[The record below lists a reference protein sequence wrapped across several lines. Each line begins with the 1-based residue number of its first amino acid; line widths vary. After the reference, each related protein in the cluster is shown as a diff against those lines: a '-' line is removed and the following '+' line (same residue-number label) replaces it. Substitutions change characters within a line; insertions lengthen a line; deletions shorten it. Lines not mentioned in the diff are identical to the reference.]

1 MGLRIA
7 LRMGGTSSERD
18 VSLASGIRVAE
29 ALRTCGHDVRA
40 VDPARGPI
48 SNAEQRALATG
59 TVVQAAPP
67 SQEALQR
74 MAREALPSFVSNL
87 PRQGDVDVVFLGL
100 HGGSGEDGTIQ
111 ALLDLAGVP
120 YTGSG
125 HLASALAMDKD
136 LSKQLFRQANVSTAA
151 WLMAP
156 VTADEVEATLGF
168 PVIVKPSKQG
178 STVGLSIVRG
188 PAELQP
194 AIDEAFKFDDEVM
207 VETFIAGRELTVG
220 ILGDVA
226 LPVGEIIPKHE
237 IYDYECKYTAGMA
250 DERFPAEL
258 TQQEARRV
266 QDEALKAFRALKLRG
281 CARIDFRMA
290 KDGTFYCLEANT
302 LPGMTQTSLIP
313 QAAAAAGISFPA
325 LCDRIV
331 QLALN
336 ERDGRGRVGCH
347 HSRFPPRRSRAFR
360 RDCRGRVCG
369 RDGDRSSFDSRTR
382 ARRRRC
388 TRSTRSLAR
397 FAAARHA
404 RRFTRSRSPDAT
416 RYRMS
421 STSARHSTNCRRRF
435 R

>member
-1 MGLRIA
+1 
-7 LRMGGTSSERD
+7 MGGTSSERD
-18 VSLASGIRVAE
+18 VSLASGIRIAE
-29 ALRTCGHDVRA
+29 ALRTCGHDVR
-40 VDPARGPI
+40 VIDPARGSI
-48 SNAEQRALATG
+48 SDDEQRALASG
-59 TVVQAAPP
+59 PVVQTAPP
-67 SQEALQR
+67 SQEALRR
-74 MAREALPSFVSNL
+74 MAREALPSFASNL

-111 ALLDLAGVP
+111 ALLDLTGVP

-136 LSKQLFRQANVSTAA
+136 LSKQLFRRADVTTAD

-156 VTADEVEATLGF
+156 VAVDEVSATLGF

-178 STVGLSIVRG
+178 STVGLSIVRT
-188 PAELQP
+188 ASELQP
-194 AIDEAFKFDDEVM
+194 AIDEAFNFDDEVM
-207 VETFIAGRELTVG
+207 VEEFIAGRELTVG

-258 TQQEARRV
+258 TTQEATRV
-266 QDEALKAFRALKLRG
+266 QDEALRAFRSLKLRG

-290 KDGTFYCLEANT
+290 KDGMFYCLEANT

-331 QLALN
+331 RLALV
-336 ERDGRGRVGCH
+336 EPDARVAGRV
-347 HSRFPPRRSRAFR
+347 
-360 RDCRGRVCG
+360 
-369 RDGDRSSFDSRTR
+369 
-382 ARRRRC
+382 
-388 TRSTRSLAR
+388 
-397 FAAARHA
+397 
-404 RRFTRSRSPDAT
+404 
-416 RYRMS
+416 
-421 STSARHSTNCRRRF
+421 
-435 R
+435 